1 MLAALSPLRDR
12 SNDAAS
18 RTPVG
23 KGSASKPSRLGL
35 TPAAATPK
43 SAGPARSPLGA
54 VDVNSA
60 SKGTPTVRGTPI
72 NAKENPR
79 LAAKAAKPSKDD
91 DKGEKIIKSIKKDTP
106 DQKIAKK
113 GFVSQ
118 IEIAKGKKSK

>member
-43 SAGPARSPLGA
+43 SAAPARSPLGA

-79 LAAKAAKPSKDD
+79 LAAKAAKPMVFDD
-91 DKGEKIIKSIKKDTP
+91 AVLMSAEATACERSRTRTRTSGT
-106 DQKIAKK
+106 
-113 GFVSQ
+113 
-118 IEIAKGKKSK
+118 